1 MRENMYQQLVCN
13 IRKYRTWVDVIDAQ
27 RETTYMVN
35 ISGVLHPTRCRTL
48 YLIAKVRNGVYPK
61 GYIWNVP
68 EYMIDKAVNA
78 MRNRKGFKE
87 RYAAG
92 KLTMNDTEEIIYQAS
107 HTFIRLELEE

>member
-1 MRENMYQQLVCN
+1 
-13 IRKYRTWVDVIDAQ
+13 
-27 RETTYMVN
+27 
-35 ISGVLHPTRCRTL
+35 
-48 YLIAKVRNGVYPK
+48 
-61 GYIWNVP
+61 
-68 EYMIDKAVNA
+68 